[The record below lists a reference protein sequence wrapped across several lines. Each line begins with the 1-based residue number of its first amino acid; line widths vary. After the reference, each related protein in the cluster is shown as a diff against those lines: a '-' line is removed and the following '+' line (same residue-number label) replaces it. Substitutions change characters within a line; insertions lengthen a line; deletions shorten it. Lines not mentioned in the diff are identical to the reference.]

1 MMSKNKSI
9 ISHFDVASGNGFG
22 AVRSGKAVPQ
32 SLFAD
37 PVPEGTVLD
46 V

>member
-1 MMSKNKSI
+1 MMSKAKSVT
-9 ISHFDVASGNGFG
+9 SHFDVASGNGFG
-22 AVRSGKAVPQ
+22 AVKSGKAVPQ

-37 PVPEGTVLD
+37 PLPEGTVLD